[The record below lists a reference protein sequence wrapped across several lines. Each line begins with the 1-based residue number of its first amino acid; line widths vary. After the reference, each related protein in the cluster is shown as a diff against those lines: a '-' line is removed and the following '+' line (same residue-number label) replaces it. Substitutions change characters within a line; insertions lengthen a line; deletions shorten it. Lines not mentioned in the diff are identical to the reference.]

1 MNIFIKELE
10 NGRIIE
16 APSNY
21 KNITNFNKFPSIMK
35 KEGFVERIKAYK
47 KSDGTL
53 KYVEPTKW
61 DQHKTFYTEIPFID
75 ANHEWCEEEGNWR
88 LKLSV
93 AKEQKLNEIRSATNS
108 YMQQLKKGFSDAE
121 METWDRQE
129 RGVKLLTEN
138 IDSQDYDAQWVKALA
153 QTRGI
158 SLEEQMSKIS
168 YASNLMNTYAY
179 RLIGYQQSLED
190 RVANASTHEEL
201 ENINFE
207 IH

>member
-1 MNIFIKELE
+1 MKIFIKELE
-10 NGRIIE
+10 NGRILE

-53 KYVEPTKW
+53 KYIEPSKW
-61 DQHKTFYTEIPFID
+61 NQHKTFYTENPFID

-93 AKEQKLNEIRSATNS
+93 AKEQKLNEIRNATNS

-138 IDSQDYDAQWVKALA
+138 IESQDYDAQWVKALA

-190 RVANASTHEEL
+190 KVANASTHEEL
-201 ENINFE
+201 KNINFE
-207 IH
+207 IL

>member
-1 MNIFIKELE
+1 MKIFIKELE
-10 NGRIIE
+10 NGRILE

-53 KYVEPTKW
+53 KYIEPSKW
-61 DQHKTFYTEIPFID
+61 NQHKTFYTENPFID
-75 ANHEWCEEEGNWR
+75 ANHEWCEEKGNWR

-93 AKEQKLNEIRSATNS
+93 AKEQKLNEIRNATNS

-138 IDSQDYDAQWVKALA
+138 IESQDYDAQWVKALA

-190 RVANASTHEEL
+190 KVANASTHEEL
-201 ENINFE
+201 KNINFE
-207 IH
+207 IL